1 MGLGIEKAK
10 KKKKNRNSPLVWLN
24 RNKIKCEKSINP
36 QVVLWTA
43 EDTHYLLD
51 RLELLLAPP
60 WLDDVGVLAE
70 APPSDEIRPSRPN
83 LPSLLSGASFRF
95 SKKQTNEFSKISTMR
110 LFKLLELVGGA
121 FSVDG
126 KPSTIDRS
134 TWSCREPP
142 SELGPKLP

>member
-1 MGLGIEKAK
+1 M
-10 KKKKNRNSPLVWLN
+10 
-24 RNKIKCEKSINP
+24 
-36 QVVLWTA
+36 
-43 EDTHYLLD
+43 
-51 RLELLLAPP
+51 
-60 WLDDVGVLAE
+60 LAE

-134 TWSCREPP
+134 T
-142 SELGPKLP
+142 